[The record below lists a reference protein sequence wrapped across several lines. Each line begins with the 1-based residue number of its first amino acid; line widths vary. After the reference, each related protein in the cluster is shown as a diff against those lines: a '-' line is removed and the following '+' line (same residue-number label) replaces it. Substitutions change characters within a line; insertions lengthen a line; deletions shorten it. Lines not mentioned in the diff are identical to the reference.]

1 MKKNIEKTILEMFGD
16 PIEPK
21 MGMKIGDLPGITT
34 IGAVGVKDM
43 NEDDL
48 GDICSTCGMMSVGG
62 KCGCSQ
68 DNMEPACQGC
78 GMQASQ
84 CQCSMGDVCPMC
96 GMMSLVMDEPCSC
109 AMTEAKK
116 RKVQPRRPQRRF

>member
-48 GDICSTCGMMSVGG
+48 GDICSTCGMMS
-62 KCGCSQ
+62 
-68 DNMEPACQGC
+68 
-78 GMQASQ
+78 
-84 CQCSMGDVCPMC
+84 
-96 GMMSLVMDEPCSC
+96 LVMDEPCSC